1 MKQKNKLVDIAKV
14 IRSKNSGPYEI
25 TFDIIFND
33 KDNFDKFTKADIL
46 NVKSFSELYGIKEET
61 ILGIIP
67 FAPANALKI
76 TIIRPISSGAI
87 GERDVYGAQQHKP
100 LMDFEFEF

>member
-1 MKQKNKLVDIAKV
+1 MKLTDIAKV
-14 IRSKNSGPYEI
+14 VRSKNAGPYEL

-33 KDNFDKFTKADIL
+33 AHTFEKFISSEIITK
-46 NVKSFSELYGIKEET
+46 KSFANLYTIKEED

-76 TIIRPISSGAI
+76 TIVRPISSGQI

-100 LMDFEFEF
+100 LMEMQFEF